1 MAVIIRAF
9 TTDDIELLVRLSLTA
24 WEPVYVS
31 FREVLGPEM
40 YGLVYPDWKQ
50 IQAETV
56 RRVCLHLPA
65 TVWVAEVDGTLAGFI
80 AYVLRTDERTG
91 VVHLL
96 AVDPAFQNQG
106 VGTRLNAFAL
116 DRMRES
122 GMERSE
128 LITGGDPGHAPARR
142 SYEKAGYSALPLV
155 RYYRALRP

>member
-1 MAVIIRAF
+1 MAVTIRAF
-9 TTDDIELLVRLSLTA
+9 TRDDIEPVIRLSLAA
-24 WEPVYVS
+24 WEPAYAS
-31 FREVLGPEM
+31 FREVLGPEI

-50 IQAETV
+50 TQAETV
-56 RRVCLHLPA
+56 RRVCLRLPG
-65 TVWVAEVDGTLAGFI
+65 TVWVAEVNSIVAGFI
-80 AYVLRTDERTG
+80 AYVLHADERTG

-96 AVDPAFQNQG
+96 AVDPGFQNRG
-106 VGTRLNAFAL
+106 VGTQLNEFAL